1 MGSTITR
8 VIKIIYMVFNMFG
21 SMPTVSRIR
30 LGFDVR
36 NSSEICGRPLY
47 KIYPISPRRIRHII
61 PADKY
66 IKIFSKAH
74 LTFLFV
80 DILSCIGSLLILFYY
95 KI

>member
-36 NSSEICGRPLY
+36 NSSEICGRPL
-47 KIYPISPRRIRHII
+47 
-61 PADKY
+61 
-66 IKIFSKAH
+66 
-74 LTFLFV
+74 
-80 DILSCIGSLLILFYY
+80 
-95 KI
+95 

>member
-30 LGFDVR
+30 LGFCVK
-36 NSSEICGRPLY
+36 NSSEICGSPLY

-66 IKIFSKAH
+66 IKIFKIAH
-74 LTFLFV
+74 FIFLDV
-80 DILSCIGSLLILFYY
+80 DILSCICSLLILFDG